1 MALTTPKMVL
11 KVWNLLTDPY
21 DHDQLADNWAKVDQH
36 DHTTNRGV
44 QIPTE
49 GIFDGAITSAKLAT
63 GLDPA
68 PAFTAYKPLRQVGGP
83 LAAAATNGTVVV
95 HAKTEANSVIFPVA
109 SGAYAFYV
117 DPADYAVSGRTT
129 FFRMRHTGITNAV
142 APISTFTAAIQPI
155 ATWGGVSG
163 SGASIATLGGQVA
176 GSTSAIVAPAAAG
189 PVAPVVTA
197 DFTLTAG
204 WYAIT
209 TTVSVATGAAGSVW
223 TPWISLDYRTV

>member
-36 DHTTNRGV
+36 DHTSSRGV

-68 PAFTAYKPLRQVGGP
+68 PGYTVYKPLRQAGGP
-83 LAAAATNGTVVV
+83 ITAPATGTLWLL
-95 HAKTEANSVIFPVA
+95 AKTEVAAGSVPVA

-117 DPADYAVSGRTT
+117 DPADFAVPGRTT
-129 FFRMRHTGITNAV
+129 YFRLRLVVVTNAV
-142 APISTFTAAIQPI
+142 APVQTITAGVSPI
-155 ATWGGVSG
+155 AGWGGA
-163 SGASIATLGGQVA
+163 SGAAATINSTGAQTA
-176 GSTSAIVAPAAAG
+176 GSTVAITNPPAASSTG
-189 PVAPVVTA
+189 PALGS
-197 DFTLTAG
+197 DFTLLAG
-204 WYAIT
+204 WYALSILIT
-209 TTVSVATGAAGSVW
+209 TTGTAGSVI
-223 TPWISLDYRTV
+223 TPWVGLDYRTV